1 MPRITTTDLVNKIF
15 AFCQAYSGVELFPYQ
30 AQFAK
35 RIIRSVLEN
44 DGDEISALFSRQCIE
59 KGQKVLMSDGTYKNI
74 EDVRVGEK
82 VRAFDFNKFI
92 SSEVISSYKVGIREV
107 YKLKLDNGMSIR
119 ATANHR
125 FLDYGT
131 RLFKQLADFEAGDL
145 VGYQKWGKV
154 HFAGIKSIQRVGLR
168 ETYDIEVEGTENFL
182 CNDFLT
188 HNSGKSETVAT
199 ISGGLAI
206 ILPVLAN
213 LPMFA
218 NDSRIS
224 EFKNGM
230 MIGIFAPTLNQAQIS
245 FKRMKKRMD
254 SESAHEVM
262 GDPEVDVQFDISN
275 GQNIILSN
283 GSLIRCQSASEGS
296 NIEGDSY
303 MLIIVDEAQDVGNFK
318 YLKSISPMG
327 AFYNATKILIGTS
340 TTFKGFFFESINRN
354 KEEYKNGGKRNH
366 FEYDYH
372 TVIKYN
378 PRYEKYLVGEKKRL
392 GENSDEFQMAYCV
405 TPETKILTSDLR
417 WVRAD
422 SIKKG
427 DHLVGFDENVPKRHG
442 QRKFKDSIVED
453 VGVIERPC
461 YTVTLEDGTQVTCSK
476 EHQWLVFTAGSR
488 TQWKMTKDLVSTDKI
503 YRVCDVWDDLPQD
516 YKLGY
521 LNDSDSDI
529 HPRVKGIKYVGKK
542 KVIPIRTSTRT
553 YVADGL
559 ASHNCLKWILERGMF
574 FDPKLFE
581 KMADKSAGLSIFDT
595 KKVHVAGIDLGKKM
609 DSTVVT
615 IIEVDWDNPV
625 IVEKSHSGDVDVPD
639 YIGYNVYIKAWLEI
653 QGDNW
658 NEQYD
663 QIMDF
668 LSNFNVARI
677 VMDGTG
683 VGDAIYDRMRANLDI
698 EVIPYVFSRQ
708 SKSEMYKHLNTECRA
723 GRVHYPADE
732 ETQETREYQNF
743 TQQCMD
749 LEKSFSGQLMVV
761 SHPDAQGAHD
771 DYCDSLALAVLGA
784 KGEGIEK
791 AETSN
796 ERIYSN
802 INESQVTHRIN
813 RITARRRR

>member
-1 MPRITTTDLVNKIF
+1 MEMPRITTTDLINKIF

-218 NDSRIS
+218 NDNRIS

-378 PRYEKYLVGEKKRL
+378 PRYEKYLEGEKKRL
-392 GENSDEFQMAYCV
+392 GENSDEFQMAY
-405 TPETKILTSDLR
+405 
-417 WVRAD
+417 
-422 SIKKG
+422 
-427 DHLVGFDENVPKRHG
+427 
-442 QRKFKDSIVED
+442 
-453 VGVIERPC
+453 
-461 YTVTLEDGTQVTCSK
+461 
-476 EHQWLVFTAGSR
+476 
-488 TQWKMTKDLVSTDKI
+488 
-503 YRVCDVWDDLPQD
+503 
-516 YKLGY
+516 
-521 LNDSDSDI
+521 
-529 HPRVKGIKYVGKK
+529 
-542 KVIPIRTSTRT
+542 
-553 YVADGL
+553 
-559 ASHNCLKWILERGMF
+559 CLKWILERGMF

-615 IIEVDWDNPV
+615 VIEVDWDNPV

-749 LEKSFSGQLMVV
+749 LEKSYSGQLMVV
-761 SHPDAQGAHD
+761 AHPDAQGAHD